1 MSLWK
6 AMDKEVLEKILN
18 LKKKKEPFCLVS
30 KANSTDTKVITLS
43 ESSKSDLKQS
53 INKALKEDKLIL
65 IENNNEEW
73 IINPFNP
80 PPKLII
86 VGAVHVAQSLALI
99 AENLDFEVIII
110 DPREAFAEQERFPNN
125 KVICAWP
132 EDAFDELILDSRTA
146 VVTLTHEPNLD
157 DIALKRSLKSKCFYI
172 GALGSKK
179 THKKRIERFLA
190 DNITQDDISKINGPI
205 GLPIN
210 AQTPGEIAISI
221 MSEIISSLRNQKYT
235 MKELR
240 ENWNNR

>member
-1 MSLWK
+1 
-6 AMDKEVLEKILN
+6 MDKEVLEKILN
-18 LKKKKEPFCLVS
+18 LKKKKEPFCVVS

-99 AENLDFEVIII
+99 AENLDYEVIII

>member
-1 MSLWK
+1 
-6 AMDKEVLEKILN
+6 MDKEVLEKILN

-73 IINPFNP
+73 IINPFTP

>member
-1 MSLWK
+1 
-6 AMDKEVLEKILN
+6 MDKAVLEKILS

-43 ESSKSDLKQS
+43 ESSKNDLNEF

-99 AENLDFEVIII
+99 AENLDFEVVII

-132 EDAFDELILDSRTA
+132 EDAFKEINLDERTA

-157 DIALKRSLKSKCFYI
+157 DIALKNSLNSNCFYI

-179 THKKRIERFLA
+179 THKKRIDRFIEDGFSIETL
-190 DNITQDDISKINGPI
+190 KRINGPI

-210 AQTPGEIAISI
+210 AQTPQEIAISI
-221 MSEIISSLRNQKYT
+221 MAEIISSLRYQKESIE
-235 MKELR
+235 ELR
-240 ENWNNR
+240 ENWKNR

>member
-1 MSLWK
+1 
-6 AMDKEVLEKILN
+6 MDKAVLEEILS

-30 KANSTDTKVITLS
+30 QANSTDTKVITLS
-43 ESSKSDLKQS
+43 DSSESDLDEF
-53 INKALKEDKLIL
+53 INKALIEDKLIL
-65 IENNNEEW
+65 IEKNNEEW

-99 AENLDFEVIII
+99 AENLDFEVIIV

-132 EDAFDELILDSRTA
+132 EDAFDELVLDSRTA

-190 DNITQDDISKINGPI
+190 DNITNEDISKINGPI

-221 MSEIISSLRNQKYT
+221 MSEIISSLRNQKHT

>member
-1 MSLWK
+1 MN
-6 AMDKEVLEKILN
+6 KEILERIVN

-30 KANSTDTKVITLS
+30 KVNSTDTFVITLEDS
-43 ESSKSDLKQS
+43 DKSDLNKS
-53 INKALKEDKLIL
+53 IKKALKEDKLIL
-65 IENNNEEW
+65 VESNKEDW

-99 AENLDFEVIII
+99 AENLDFEVIIV

-125 KVICAWP
+125 KIICAWP
-132 EDAFDELILDSRTA
+132 EDAFNELVLDSRTD

-157 DIALKRSLKSKCFYI
+157 DIALKRSLESECFYI

-179 THKKRIERFLA
+179 THKKRIERFL
-190 DNITQDDISKINGPI
+190 DNNISREDILKINGPI

-221 MSEIISSLRNQKYT
+221 MSEIISCLRNQKYT
-235 MKELR
+235 MEELR

>member
-1 MSLWK
+1 MLTSTSS
-6 AMDKEVLEKILN
+6 VKI
-18 LKKKKEPFCLVS
+18 
-30 KANSTDTKVITLS
+30 D
-43 ESSKSDLKQS
+43 
-53 INKALKEDKLIL
+53 
-65 IENNNEEW
+65 
-73 IINPFNP
+73 
-80 PPKLII
+80 
-86 VGAVHVAQSLALI
+86 
-99 AENLDFEVIII
+99 
-110 DPREAFAEQERFPNN
+110 
-125 KVICAWP
+125 
-132 EDAFDELILDSRTA
+132 
-146 VVTLTHEPNLD
+146 
-157 DIALKRSLKSKCFYI
+157 LKRSLKSKCFYI

>member
-1 MSLWK
+1 
-6 AMDKEVLEKILN
+6 MDKAVLEKILS

-43 ESSKSDLKQS
+43 ESSKNDLNEF
-53 INKALKEDKLIL
+53 IYKALKEDKLIL

-99 AENLDFEVIII
+99 AENLDFEVVII

-190 DNITQDDISKINGPI
+190 DNITQEDISKINGPI

>member
-1 MSLWK
+1 MK
-6 AMDKEVLEKILN
+6 KEILERIVS

-30 KANSTDTKVITLS
+30 KVNSTDTFVITLEDS
-43 ESSKSDLKQS
+43 DKSDLNKS

-65 IENNNEEW
+65 VESNNEDW

-99 AENLDFEVIII
+99 AENLDFEVIIV

-132 EDAFDELILDSRTA
+132 EDAFNELVLDSRTA

-157 DIALKRSLKSKCFYI
+157 DIDLKRSLESECFYI

-179 THKKRIERFLA
+179 THKKRIERFL
-190 DNITQDDISKINGPI
+190 DNNISREDILKINGPI

-221 MSEIISSLRNQKYT
+221 MSEIISCLRNQKYT
-235 MKELR
+235 MEELR

>member
-1 MSLWK
+1 
-6 AMDKEVLEKILN
+6 MDKAVLEKILS

-43 ESSKSDLKQS
+43 ESSKNDLNEF

-86 VGAVHVAQSLALI
+86 VGAVHVAQSLAFI
-99 AENLDFEVIII
+99 AENLDFEVVII

-190 DNITQDDISKINGPI
+190 DNITQEDISKINGPI